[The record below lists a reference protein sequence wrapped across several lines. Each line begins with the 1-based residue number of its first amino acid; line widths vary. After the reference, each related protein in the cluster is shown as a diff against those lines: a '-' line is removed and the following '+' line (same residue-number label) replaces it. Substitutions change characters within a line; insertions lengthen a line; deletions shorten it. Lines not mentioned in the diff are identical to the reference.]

1 MPPGALSVG
10 TSGASAVRRPLA
22 SVQQAVDVTG
32 ATSGSGAGAL
42 NESHLGGDGETRYFS
57 VVYCKSSARKH
68 KKYEDDAMLIV
79 RAKTRLAILK
89 DAAGKKEIAR
99 GSGLQMSKLEELAS
113 GGQIS
118 FGGKD
123 VEVMEEL
130 TRAKFESAAA
140 QVAEAEPEPDG
151 EEAETANP
159 LLSAPRNQVVSK
171 TVFKPFSA
179 PARFG
184 MAPNMNS
191 SLRGNLSARP
201 MFNANH
207 PDALVLPRPP
217 FHAMRSGAG
226 APGESA
232 TAVLTDVVVDPH
244 LSRQLRPHQA
254 TGVVFLYRCVMGF
267 NEEGNKGVIL
277 ADEMG
282 LGKTLQTITL
292 IWTLLK
298 QGPWGGR
305 PVAKRVLILAP
316 SSLVKNWQAEFGKW
330 LGSERI
336 NVFAVD
342 QSNRVTEYLSR
353 QNVPVLIMSYEMFV
367 RSYEHVT
374 RLRFDLLVC
383 DEGHRLK
390 NEKIK
395 ASTLLGEMD
404 TEMRV
409 VLTGTPLQNDLKE
422 FYAIACVVNPNVL
435 GSPASFARKY
445 EDPIVRSK
453 QPEATE
459 DEIEDGRAR
468 EEELNE
474 LTSAFIL
481 RRTQDVI
488 SKFLPPKTEMVL
500 FCRPTQLQ
508 SYIYERTLNGIGSV
522 FSLDNSCVLEK

>member
-1 MPPGALSVG
+1 MQQTVDVTAATSGDGALSK
-10 TSGASAVRRPLA
+10 SRF
-22 SVQQAVDVTG
+22 D
-32 ATSGSGAGAL
+32 
-42 NESHLGGDGETRYFS
+42 GDDETRYFS

-79 RAKTRLAILK
+79 RTKTRLAILK
-89 DAAGKKEIAR
+89 DSTGKKEIAR

-130 TRAKFESAAA
+130 TRTKFENAAVKLAENDASAGFGH
-140 QVAEAEPEPDG
+140 DG
-151 EEAETANP
+151 EAIDASEPAIPTIKDK
-159 LLSAPRNQVVSK
+159 VISK

-184 MAPNMNS
+184 MTPNMNS
-191 SLRGNLSARP
+191 SARGNLNPRP

-217 FHAMRSGAG
+217 FHAMRSVA
-226 APGESA
+226 SDNV
-232 TAVLTDVVVDPH
+232 TVDVVVDPH
-244 LSRQLRPHQA
+244 LSRQLRSHQT

-298 QGPWGGR
+298 QGPWGGK
-305 PVAKRVLILAP
+305 PIAKRVLILAP
-316 SSLVKNWQAEFGKW
+316 SSLVKNWQAEFSKW

-353 QNVPVLIMSYEMFV
+353 QNTPVLIMSYEMFV
-367 RSYEHVT
+367 RSFEHLS
-374 RLRFDLLVC
+374 RLKFDLLVC

-404 TEMRV
+404 TEMRI

-453 QPEATE
+453 QPDATVE
-459 DEIEDGRAR
+459 EIEDGKIRA
-468 EEELNE
+468 EELNE

-488 SKFLPPKTEMVL
+488 SKFLPPKTEMIL

-508 SYIYERTLNGIGSV
+508 SYIYEQALNGLNV